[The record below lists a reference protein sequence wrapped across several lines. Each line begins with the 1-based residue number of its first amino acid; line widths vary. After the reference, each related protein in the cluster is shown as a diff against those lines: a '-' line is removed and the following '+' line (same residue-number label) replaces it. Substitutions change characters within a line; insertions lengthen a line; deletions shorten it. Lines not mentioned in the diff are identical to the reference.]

1 MYRYGIL
8 LRQDTSELAL
18 AEFNYEQMDSY
29 KAWITTVT
37 DLVNAKAVG
46 EVGVLMR
53 GVRVSTFT
61 KKPFLIRFYGDQAA
75 LWEPDTKLNRQAT
88 VLLSALNKDQFF
100 MGTVLVLPDLGES
113 HKENEFTGWTKDEAN
128 EVLKTLDKEIYYQ
141 LKYNIKRRHEH
152 GGSPTHPQFYHRE
165 G

>member
-1 MYRYGIL
+1 MNQYGIL
-8 LRQDTSELAL
+8 LRQDAAELAL
-18 AEFNYEQMDSY
+18 AEFTDQQTDSY

-37 DLVNAKAVG
+37 DLVNGKAVG

-53 GVRVSTFT
+53 QVRVGTFA

-88 VLLSALNKDQFF
+88 VLLGALNKQQFF
-100 MGTVLVLPDLGES
+100 VGTVLVLPDLGEN
-113 HKENEFTGWTKDEAN
+113 HKEDKFTGWTKDEAN
-128 EVLKTLDKEIYYQ
+128 EVLKVLDKEIYYQ